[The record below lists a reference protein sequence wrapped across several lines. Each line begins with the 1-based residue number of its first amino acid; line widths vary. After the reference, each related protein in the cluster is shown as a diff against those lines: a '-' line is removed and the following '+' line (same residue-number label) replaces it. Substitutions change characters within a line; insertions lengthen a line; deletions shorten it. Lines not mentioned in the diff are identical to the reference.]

1 MKETPVS
8 RLRWSEFESTEQV
21 EALLGRYR
29 HVEIQL
35 PPDFHHVLF
44 SRFQPGAELAGQE
57 QLDISGDGSLIDTL
71 AGVNGLEDLALLK
84 KVVAETGA
92 TVHIVSPVPLVI
104 LRLPDSP
111 RPRK

>member
-1 MKETPVS
+1 MKEAPVS
-8 RLRWSEFESTEQV
+8 RLRWSEFESAEQV
-21 EALLGRYR
+21 EALLTRYK

-57 QLDISGDGSLIDTL
+57 QLDISGGSSLIDTI
-71 AGVNGLEDLALLK
+71 AQVKGLKDLAVLK
-84 KVVAETGA
+84 GVIAASGA
-92 TVHIVSPVPLVI
+92 TVRLLSPVPLII

-111 RPRK
+111 GPRK